1 MQEFLNPERIELKV
15 HDVKDNVHT
24 FKLKPMTCE
33 ELDQMSK
40 LKIDSDPGTAIR
52 QQLSLMFGEGEGFYT
67 KFDTRVLT
75 KVLKYITAEIKDPS

>member
-1 MQEFLNPERIELKV
+1 MQEFINPERIELKV

-24 FKLKPMTCE
+24 FKLKPLSCN
-33 ELDQMSK
+33 ELDLMA
-40 LKIDSDPGTAIR
+40 KINMDFEPGTAVR
-52 QQLSLMFGEGEGFYT
+52 KQLSLMFGEGESFYT